1 MPSLLGNEKR
11 DDEATTT
18 PQTVARLYETRQ
30 HGAPLLRPRDGMPLT
45 YLELTEAEI
54 EAFGAQKQR
63 RVRARRARAWKRMAR
78 EERDAA
84 AGPPTPQAVTKRRPR
99 YRRGKRRKAEEPHP
113 YADPSRPLPNL
124 AAADRFESYYWAQ
137 NLVATPQEWVKM
149 IGTLHRA
156 NPNP

>member
-1 MPSLLGNEKR
+1 MG
-11 DDEATTT
+11 
-18 PQTVARLYETRQ
+18 ARRNVELQDANTALRTSS
-30 HGAPLLRPRDGMPLT
+30 RPRADMPLT

-78 EERDAA
+78 EERDATA
-84 AGPPTPQAVTKRRPR
+84 SPPTPQAVTKRRPR
-99 YRRGKRRKAEEPHP
+99 YRRGERRKAEEPHP